1 MRKRPCRFCR
11 RWFAPDRRVGA
22 RQRACS
28 VEACQKK
35 RRAATQAGWRAAHP
49 EYRIQRQ
56 IERREKEQE
65 RELLPVRSP
74 LNQLPWEIAQEEFDR
89 RGADFLAFFGQVL
102 LGCAQDQSMVEVIDS
117 AGPPRRHPGFGVQD
131 QRSP

>member
-1 MRKRPCRFCR
+1 M
-11 RWFAPDRRVGA
+11 GA

-28 VEACQKK
+28 GEACQKK
-35 RRAATQAGWRAAHP
+35 RRAATQAAWRSAHP

-56 IERREKEQE
+56 LEQREKRHE
-65 RELLPVRSP
+65 RELLPLRSP

-89 RGADFLAFFGQVL
+89 KGADFLAFLGRVL
-102 LGCAQDQSMVEVIDS
+102 LGSVQDQISVEVVDS
-117 AGPPRRHPGFGVQD
+117 AGPARRLPGLVVQD

>member
-1 MRKRPCRFCR
+1 MRNRPCRFCR

-28 VEACQKK
+28 EEACQKK
-35 RRAATQAGWRAAHP
+35 RRAATQAEWRVAHP

-56 IERREKEQE
+56 IELREKRQE
-65 RELLPVRSP
+65 RELLAVRSP

-89 RGADFLAFFGQVL
+89 RGADFLAFFGAVL
-102 LGCAQDQSMVEVIDS
+102 LGSVKDQMRMEVVDS
-117 AGPPRRHPGFGVQD
+117 AGPARRLPGPVVQD
-131 QRSP
+131 QRRP

>member
-11 RWFAPDRRVGA
+11 RWFGPDKRVGA

-28 VEACQKK
+28 AEACQKK
-35 RRAATQAGWRAAHP
+35 RRAATQAAWRAAHP

-56 IERREKEQE
+56 IELREKRQE
-65 RELLPVRSP
+65 REPLSIRSP

-89 RGADFLAFFGQVL
+89 KGADFLAFFGEVL
-102 LGCAQDQSMVEVIDS
+102 LGSVQDQFRVEVVDS
-117 AGPPRRHPGFGVQD
+117 AGPARRLPGLAVQD
-131 QRSP
+131 QITP